1 MQNSLKQ
8 TLLRGH
14 AKTSIET
21 PKIPAVLNYGLGLK
35 QNLGL
40 AHKSTVNFDIP
51 FAFKPCAKQTFKRM
65 LYSLSYIRI
74 ILEIPVIG
82 CPNPPLQMQ
91 SNLISQMTENGA
103 THLV

>member
-1 MQNSLKQ
+1 MFFSRVLKEIRCTLVCSLHICAIIQVQNSLKQ

-35 QNLGL
+35 QNLGP

-51 FAFKPCAKQTFKRM
+51 FAF
-65 LYSLSYIRI
+65 LSLVRNK
-74 ILEIPVIG
+74 LLKE
-82 CPNPPLQMQ
+82 
-91 SNLISQMTENGA
+91 
-103 THLV
+103 